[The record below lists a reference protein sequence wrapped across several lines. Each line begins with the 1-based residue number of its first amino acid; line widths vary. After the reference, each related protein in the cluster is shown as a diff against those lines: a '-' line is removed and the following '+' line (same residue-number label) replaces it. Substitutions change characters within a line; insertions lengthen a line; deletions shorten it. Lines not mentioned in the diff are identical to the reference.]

1 MNAGLLTLLLFGSL
15 VFLLALG
22 LPLAFAMGGVAVVGI
37 YFVMGPQ
44 SIPIIYFN
52 VIAPF
57 KDITY
62 VSIPL
67 FIFMAY
73 MLERAG
79 IAENLYTT
87 IQYWAGRI
95 KGSLAMGTVI
105 ISTILAAMVGLSSAS
120 IITMGVTVL
129 PAMIKRGYDR
139 NLAMGAIA
147 AGSTLGILIPPSVLG
162 ALYAM
167 AAGVSVGR
175 MFLAGFLPGLLIS
188 GIFILYIGIRCYL
201 NPKLGPAMPPEERV
215 SQRKKLVSLS
225 SVILPSLLVVGVLG
239 SIFLGIATVTE
250 SAAVGA
256 LGSILLVF
264 INRKFTWKNFK
275 EVNYNTMLLTLM
287 IMWMMVAACSFRA
300 LYVVTHAG
308 DLIQVAFMAVPGGK
322 WGAIIAS
329 QLILLIMGLCLDE
342 FEILII
348 ALPIFVP
355 VMRALGVD
363 LLWWGI
369 LFVINMEAAEI
380 SPPLGLN
387 LFCMKAVV
395 GDEVP
400 MEQIWRAVMPFV
412 ALLMLAIIIIMIFPP
427 IATYLPE
434 AIITR
439 GR

>member
-1 MNAGLLTLLLFGSL
+1 MNVGLLTLLLFGSL

-37 YFVMGPQ
+37 YFVMGPR

-79 IAENLYTT
+79 IAENLYIT

-95 KGSLAMGTVI
+95 RGSLAMGTVI

-147 AGSTLGILIPPSVLG
+147 AGSTLGILIPPSCLG

-167 AAGVSVGR
+167 SAGVSVGR

-215 SQRKKLVSLS
+215 SQRKKLISLS

-256 LGSILLVF
+256 LGSILVVF

-287 IMWMMVAACSFRA
+287 IMWMLVAACSFRA

-308 DLIQVAFMAVPGGK
+308 DLIQAAFMAVPGGK

-329 QLILLIMGLCLDE
+329 QLILLIMGLCMDE

-355 VMRALGVD
+355 VMRAFGVD

-395 GDEVP
+395 GDGVP

-412 ALLMLAIIIIMIFPP
+412 ALLILAIIIIMIFPP